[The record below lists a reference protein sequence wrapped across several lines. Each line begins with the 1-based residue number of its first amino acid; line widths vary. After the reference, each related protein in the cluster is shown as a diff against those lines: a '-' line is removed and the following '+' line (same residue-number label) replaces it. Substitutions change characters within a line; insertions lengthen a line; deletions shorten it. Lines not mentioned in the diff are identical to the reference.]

1 MMRKALASPGSMSQ
15 KPSKRG
21 YDSVRSRKL
30 SVTRWSGRRRVLP
43 ITNGGR
49 GCPQKGKNRFCPVGK
64 ESEMHIDEPRQQLD
78 HMLRQTRNNLVAF
91 SQMADTKAQ
100 ILLSLS
106 SVLLS
111 LSLTQIHEPRLSL
124 PIAGLD
130 IFLLITIYLAL
141 MTVIGK
147 VSVFN
152 RRKHSV
158 NDRDYSPLF
167 FGNYGELPYDE
178 YAKHFEE
185 VMNDSDATY
194 EVMVKDIYYAGTYLL
209 KTKYKYMR
217 LAYLFF
223 MTGLIVSCTLYFV
236 QNFL

>member
-1 MMRKALASPGSMSQ
+1 MEGRADRRKGS
-15 KPSKRG
+15 
-21 YDSVRSRKL
+21 RSAG
-30 SVTRWSGRRRVLP
+30 SFEGE
-43 ITNGGR
+43 ITM
-49 GCPQKGKNRFCPVGK
+49 QI
-64 ESEMHIDEPRQQLD
+64 HDPRQQLD
-78 HMLRQTRNNLVAF
+78 HMLRQTRNNLVSF

-111 LSLTQIHEPRLSL
+111 LSLTQIHEPRLTLS
-124 PIAGLD
+124 IASLD

-158 NDRDYSPLF
+158 NDHDYSPLF
-167 FGNYGELPYDE
+167 FGNYGDVPYDE
-178 YAKHFEE
+178 YARHFAEI
-185 VMNDSDATY
+185 MNDSDATY
-194 EVMVKDIYYAGTYLL
+194 EIMVKDIYYAGTYLL

-223 MTGLIVSCTLYFV
+223 LAGLILSSTMYFI
-236 QNFL
+236 QNFF

>member
-1 MMRKALASPGSMSQ
+1 
-15 KPSKRG
+15 
-21 YDSVRSRKL
+21 
-30 SVTRWSGRRRVLP
+30 
-43 ITNGGR
+43 
-49 GCPQKGKNRFCPVGK
+49 
-64 ESEMHIDEPRQQLD
+64 MHIKDPRQQLD
-78 HMLRQTRNNLVAF
+78 HMLRQTRNNLVSF

-111 LSLTQIHEPRLSL
+111 LSLTQVHEPRLTLS
-124 PIAGLD
+124 IASLD

-152 RRKHSV
+152 RRRHSV
-158 NDRDYSPLF
+158 NDKDYSPLF
-167 FGNYGELPYDE
+167 FGNYGDIPYDE
-178 YAKHFEE
+178 YASHFAEI
-185 VMNDSDATY
+185 MNDADATY

-223 MTGLIVSCTLYFV
+223 MTGLIVSCTLYFI
-236 QNFL
+236 QNVL

>member
-1 MMRKALASPGSMSQ
+1 MQ
-15 KPSKRG
+15 
-21 YDSVRSRKL
+21 
-30 SVTRWSGRRRVLP
+30 
-43 ITNGGR
+43 I
-49 GCPQKGKNRFCPVGK
+49 
-64 ESEMHIDEPRQQLD
+64 HEPRQQLD
-78 HMLRQTRNNLVAF
+78 HMLRQTRNNLVSF

-111 LSLTQIHEPRLSL
+111 LSLTQIHEPRLTLS
-124 PIAGLD
+124 ITGLD

-152 RRKHSV
+152 RRRHSV
-158 NDRDYSPLF
+158 NDKDYSPLF
-167 FGNYGELPYDE
+167 FGNYGDIPYDE
-178 YAKHFEE
+178 YASHFAEI
-185 VMNDSDATY
+185 MNDSDATY

-223 MTGLIVSCTLYFV
+223 MTGLIVSCTLYFI

>member
-1 MMRKALASPGSMSQ
+1 MQ
-15 KPSKRG
+15 
-21 YDSVRSRKL
+21 
-30 SVTRWSGRRRVLP
+30 
-43 ITNGGR
+43 I
-49 GCPQKGKNRFCPVGK
+49 Q
-64 ESEMHIDEPRQQLD
+64 EPRQQLD
-78 HMLRQTRNNLVAF
+78 HMLRQTRNNLVSY

-111 LSLTQIHEPRLSL
+111 LSLTQIHEPRLTVSL
-124 PIAGLD
+124 LGLD

-141 MTVIGK
+141 MTVVGK

-158 NDRDYSPLF
+158 TDQDYSPLF
-167 FGNYGELPYDE
+167 FGNYGDMSYDE
-178 YAKHFEE
+178 YANHFAEI
-185 VMNDSDATY
+185 MNDSNATY

-209 KTKYKYMR
+209 KVKYKYMR

-223 MTGLIVSCTLYFV
+223 MIGLVVSTTLYFI

>member
-1 MMRKALASPGSMSQ
+1 M
-15 KPSKRG
+15 
-21 YDSVRSRKL
+21 V
-30 SVTRWSGRRRVLP
+30 
-43 ITNGGR
+43 
-49 GCPQKGKNRFCPVGK
+49 
-64 ESEMHIDEPRQQLD
+64 HIHEPRQQLD
-78 HMLRQTRNNLVAF
+78 HMLRQTRHNLVAF

-111 LSLTQIHEPRLSL
+111 LSITQIHEPRLTL

-130 IFLLITIYLAL
+130 VFLLVTIYLAL

-158 NDRDYSPLF
+158 TDRDYSPLF
-167 FGNYGELPYDE
+167 FGNYGDIPYDE
-178 YAKHFEE
+178 YALHFGEI
-185 VMNDSDATY
+185 MNDSNATY
-194 EVMVKDIYYAGTYLL
+194 EIMLKDIYYAGTYLL
-209 KTKYKYMR
+209 HVKYKYMR

-223 MTGLIVSCTLYFV
+223 MTGLIVSSTLYFV
-236 QNFL
+236 QNFF